1 MLGGQ
6 EGANCPCLLWLSLIW
21 RGSCLYEQS
30 TSTADSLFVLSSAG
44 CCSRPLHCRPLAPGS
59 YNITAYHP
67 NYQPLT
73 SAVVVPPDR
82 SGARLDFKMTAVDGW
97 EEGIVI
103 STHPMLRHIVLRS
116 HHIAPLLA
124 VVGLLVCGFG
134 GWVLL
139 RTVHGKGALAGVV
152 KAGLARQRQREYELV
167 RTAQD
172 APAALRV

>member
-1 MLGGQ
+1 M
-6 EGANCPCLLWLSLIW
+6 P
-21 RGSCLYEQS
+21 
-30 TSTADSLFVLSSAG
+30 
-44 CCSRPLHCRPLAPGS
+44 PCRPLAPGS

-67 NYQPLT
+67 NYQPIT
-73 SAVVVPPDR
+73 SAVVVPADG
-82 SGARLDFKMTAVDGW
+82 SGAQLDFKLAAVAGW

-124 VVGLLVCGFG
+124 VIGLLVCGFG
-134 GWVLL
+134 GWALL
-139 RTVHGKGALAGVV
+139 HTVHGKGTLAGI
-152 KAGLARQRQREYELV
+152 ARSGLARQRQREYELV